1 MECSQLGAS
10 GGEFRSGAIVTG
22 SRLWVIDFGSQYSL
36 LIVRRARELGVYAEL
51 VPWNRLPEELPSE
64 VKGLILSGSYASVS
78 EGPPLPERWF
88 GQRPILA
95 ICYSAQ
101 WVAARSGGAVAEGH
115 AREYGPAQVEVQA
128 PDSPLWQNLPPR
140 STVWMSHADTITA
153 LPPGARPTAKTDT
166 IPYAAYE
173 LPNAAL
179 YAVQFHPEVA
189 HTEYGTQLLRNFLY
203 HICGFAGDWRPEQE
217 AETLVAQLRAAMP
230 EGEAICALSGGVDST
245 VAALLAYQAIGE
257 RFHGV
262 FVDTG
267 LLRAGER
274 EEVLQAYKAVGLP
287 VELVNARQVFFS
299 ALEGL
304 TDPEAKRKTIGR
316 LFIEVFEAEARKYPD
331 VRYLIQG
338 TIYPDVVESGA
349 GVSATIKSHHNVG
362 GLPERMRLSVVEP
375 LRFFF
380 KDEVRA
386 LGRRLGLPE
395 RFLERHPFPGPGLA
409 VRIWGEVTPQRVQRL
424 QAADR
429 IFLEVLRQSG
439 WYTRTWQAFAV
450 LVPQRAVGV
459 AGDQRTYGE
468 VIALRAVDST
478 DGMTAAPTSL
488 PHEVL
493 FEAARRILA
502 EVPEI
507 SRVVYDV
514 STKPP
519 ATIEWE

>member
-1 MECSQLGAS
+1 MKGPL
-10 GGEFRSGAIVTG
+10 
-22 SRLWVIDFGSQYSL
+22 LWVVDFGSQYSL

-51 VPWNRLPEELPSE
+51 VPWSRLPETLPEE
-64 VKGLILSGSYASVS
+64 VKGLVLSGSYASVS

-88 GQRPILA
+88 GQVPILA

-101 WVAARSGGAVAEGH
+101 WVASYRGGSVAESH
-115 AREYGPAQVEVQA
+115 AREYGPAVVEVCA
-128 PDSPLWQNLPPR
+128 TDSPLWRGIPAQ
-140 STVWMSHADTITA
+140 SKVWMSHADTITA
-153 LPPGARPTAKTDT
+153 LPTGARATARTEK

-173 LPNAAL
+173 LPEDQL

-189 HTEYGTQLLRNFLY
+189 HTEYGADLLRNFLY
-203 HICGFAGDWRPEQE
+203 EICGFVGSWRPEAELE
-217 AETLVAQLRAAMP
+217 ALTSQLQAAMP
-230 EGEAICALSGGVDST
+230 AGGAICALSGGIDST
-245 VAALLAYQAIGE
+245 VAALLAYRAIGE

-274 EEVLQAYKAVGLP
+274 EEVLQAYQSVGLP
-287 VELVNARQVFFS
+287 VEVVNARQVFFA
-299 ALEGL
+299 ALRGI

-316 LFIEVFEAEARKYPD
+316 LFIEIFEAEARKHPD

-362 GLPERMRLSVVEP
+362 GLPERMHLEVVEP

-386 LGRRLGLPE
+386 LGRRLGLPGA
-395 RFLERHPFPGPGLA
+395 FLERHPFPGPGLA
-409 VRIWGEVTPQRVQRL
+409 VRILGEVTPQRVQRL
-424 QAADR
+424 QAADK
-429 IFLEVLRQSG
+429 IFLEVLRQTG

-468 VIALRAVDST
+468 VIALRAVDSS
-478 DGMTAAPTSL
+478 DGMTAAPTPL

-493 FEAARRILA
+493 GEAARRILA